1 MQNTVRRPKI
11 TVSGEGSGIV
21 SHAGALLTETAR
33 ITGLQAG
40 LSGGLG
46 RWRAARPVHDPG
58 KIVTDL
64 AVAVGLGGACLADVV
79 LRAEPAMFG
88 LVASDP
94 VISRLVTRLA
104 ADCDHGNGRRQGQ
117 VARRR
122 TGRRGR
128 ARGARARR
136 DRCGGRR
143 PRHRR
148 AGSIRASGMAAGS
161 TTAGTE
167 QDPAGDHR
175 SARPARCQAPGLLHR
190 TPHVRPSLLETA
202 SESFWVRTGLPE
214 PQSPGEGP
222 RQRGCGPPEPPG
234 TQRVLRYRR
243 AGRRTTRPAGLHCPT
258 ARS

>member
-1 MQNTVRRPKI
+1 
-11 TVSGEGSGIV
+11 
-21 SHAGALLTETAR
+21 
-33 ITGLQAG
+33 
-40 LSGGLG
+40 
-46 RWRAARPVHDPG
+46 
-58 KIVTDL
+58 
-64 AVAVGLGGACLADVV
+64 
-79 LRAEPAMFG
+79 MFG

-202 SESFWVRTGLPE
+202 SESFWVRTAC
-214 PQSPGEGP
+214 QSPRVPG
-222 RQRGCGPPEPPG
+222 RGRGS
-234 TQRVLRYRR
+234 
-243 AGRRTTRPAGLHCPT
+243 AGAGHPNRL
-258 ARS
+258 ARSECCATAAQAGEQPGRPVCTAPRLGHDDAGEWQRLHVGDPPSPRALRGPSVRIWPIVVRLPSGV